1 VSENRVSQAEAL
13 REHGAATA
21 LEASHGRAA
30 WVRDVRPLW
39 PALTLA
45 GPAFTIAAPPGDN
58 LAFHRALAE
67 CPPGVILA
75 GATGATTVAAVWGQV
90 LTVAALE
97 RGVLGLVTDGAVR
110 DCQLIRQLGFPVF
123 AAGTTPVGAMKDQPG
138 ELAVHVEL
146 GGAHVAPGDWLVC
159 DDDGVVVVPIDRLKE
174 TLARAAERR
183 QVEDEWIERVRA
195 GERTID
201 VLGLPQGPARPRR

>member
-1 VSENRVSQAEAL
+1 V
-13 REHGAATA
+13 H
-21 LEASHGRAA
+21 
-30 WVRDVRPLW
+30 PLW
-39 PALTLA
+39 SPLTLA

-75 GATGATTVAAVWGQV
+75 AATGATTTAAVWGQV

-110 DCQLIRQLGFPVF
+110 DSRLIRQLGFPVF
-123 AAGTTPVGAMKDQPG
+123 AAGTTPVGAVKDQPG
-138 ELAVHVEL
+138 ELEVHVEL
-146 GGAHVAPGDWLVC
+146 GGTHVAPGDWLVC
-159 DDDGVVVVPIDRLKE
+159 DDDGVVVVPIDTLEE
-174 TLARAAERR
+174 TLVRATERR
-183 QVEDEWIERVRA
+183 RVEDKWIERVRS

-201 VLGLPQGPARPRR
+201 VLGPPATSPNEEVSSG